1 MNQPDFSRY
10 DEEQLRQVRSRIDAE
25 RFPDRIAQID
35 ARLAELANAPP
46 LPQASAPRPVAD
58 RASYLPPMR
67 RAGMLWLALAV
78 ATLGFGIW
86 SAPPGAAFSQL
97 NISGVVLAAFLLG
110 GGLRVAVVVR
120 WLMWL
125 GVVATVMIVPLTFS
139 QPLDLT
145 LTQLRLAPAL
155 YLGTVL
161 LTVAQAALTI
171 YSLRLLGDPAI
182 QAGRDLEGRR
192 RFDMRI
198 PFALGALL
206 GAATLFFLNG
216 QLWGERG
223 RHAERLALAQAGPG
237 YRYQAHYIYINVNQ
251 NGTFVTANVTAWNE
265 QTVGNVAVNWKE

>member
-25 RFPDRIAQID
+25 RFPDRVAQID
-35 ARLAELANAPP
+35 ARLASLANAPP
-46 LPQASAPRPVAD
+46 QPPAAAKRPVAD

-78 ATLGFGIW
+78 ATLAFGIW

-97 NISGVVLAAFLLG
+97 NISGIILAAFLMG
-110 GGLRVAVVVR
+110 GSLRVAVVMR
-120 WLMWL
+120 WLMSL
-125 GVVATVMIVPLTFS
+125 GVAAAVMMVPLIFS

-161 LTVAQAALTI
+161 LTVAQAALMV

-182 QAGRDLEGRR
+182 QAARDLEGRQ
-192 RFDMRI
+192 RFDMRV
-198 PFALGALL
+198 PFASGVVV
-206 GAATLFFLNG
+206 GAAMLFFLNG

-223 RHAERLALAQAGPG
+223 RHAEQLALAQGGPA
-237 YRYQAHYIYINVNQ
+237 YRYHAHYIFINYNQ
-251 NGTFVTANVTAWNE
+251 NGTFVKANVTAWNE

>member
-25 RFPDRIAQID
+25 RFPDRMAQID

-46 LPQASAPRPVAD
+46 QPPAAAKQPVAD

-67 RAGMLWLALAV
+67 RAGMMWLALAV
-78 ATLGFGIW
+78 ATLAFGIW

-97 NISGVVLAAFLLG
+97 NISGIILAAFLMG
-110 GGLRVAVVVR
+110 GSLRVAVVMR
-120 WLMWL
+120 WLMSL
-125 GVVATVMIVPLTFS
+125 GVAATVMMVPLIFS

-161 LTVAQAALTI
+161 LTVAQAALMV

-182 QAGRDLEGRR
+182 QAARDLEGRQ
-192 RFDMRI
+192 RFDMRV
-198 PFALGALL
+198 PFASGVVV
-206 GAATLFFLNG
+206 GAAMLFFLNG

-223 RHAERLALAQAGPG
+223 RHAEQLALAQGGPA
-237 YRYQAHYIYINVNQ
+237 YRYHAHYIFINYNQ
-251 NGTFVTANVTAWNE
+251 NGTFVKANVTAWNE
-265 QTVGNVAVNWKE
+265 HTVGNVAVNWKE